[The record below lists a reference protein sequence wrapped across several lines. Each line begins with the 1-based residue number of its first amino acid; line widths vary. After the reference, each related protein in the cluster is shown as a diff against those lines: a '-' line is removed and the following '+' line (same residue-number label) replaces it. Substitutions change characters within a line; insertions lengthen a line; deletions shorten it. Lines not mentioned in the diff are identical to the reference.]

1 MEQVTQSKRVGG
13 RRCVMKYL
21 NSLGIQG
28 LENEEDA
35 KQWLIYSHHALTI
48 EREDRKLRDALL
60 EAVPQTPVPVYT
72 RPWWKFWG

>member
-35 KQWLIYSHHALTI
+35 KQWLIDSHHALTI
-48 EREDRKLRDALL
+48 EREDRKL
-60 EAVPQTPVPVYT
+60 QTPVPVYT